1 MKYTIIDTKSFTR
14 KSTGERYETKTYSE
28 NIDELVDKYLYN
40 DIYVYSKSLNTP
52 NLEVILTPKYRIVE
66 RNFNNGL
73 VEYFPEFY
81 HNLKEEWFNISET
94 YIRIIGC
101 GYTDLDKA
109 KECIEYHKL
118 NGVVI
123 KSSYVEK
130 SIYF

>member
-28 NIDELVDKYLYN
+28 TIDELVDKYPHN

-66 RNFNNGL
+66 RKLDNGA
-73 VEYFPEFY
+73 VEYFPQFY
-81 HNLKEEWFNISET
+81 NNLKEEWSNISET

-118 NGVVI
+118 NGEVI